1 MNAKKAKT
9 IRRLCGDD
17 KKSARRLRRSMSCSP
32 TSIAQQP
39 KNLGCGP
46 SVPVGRVGNGEPD
59 AMAPH
64 ATPLRAIFQIAK
76 EQKVSARELVRP
88 MVDLAATYAGFR
100 DPIKFLANGPRT
112 RVNAV
117 LRQLQA

>member
-17 KKSARRLRRSMSCSP
+17 KKSARRLRRARTSGP
-32 TSIAQQP
+32 TDAAQQP
-39 KNLGCGP
+39 KNLGAGP
-46 SVPVGRVGNGEPD
+46 AVPVGRAGYGPRN

-64 ATPLRAIFQIAK
+64 ASPLRAIFEIAR
-76 EQKVSARELVRP
+76 EQKVNVRDLVRP
-88 MVDLAATYAGFR
+88 FTPYDCR
-100 DPIKFLANGPRT
+100 DPIKHLANGPRT

-117 LRQLQA
+117 LRQLQAA

>member
-17 KKSARRLRRSMSCSP
+17 KKSARRVRHDYARDRTTAS
-32 TSIAQQP
+32 QQP
-39 KNLGCGP
+39 KNLGAGP
-46 SVPVGRVGNGEPD
+46 TVPVGRAGNGKPD

-64 ATPLRAIFQIAK
+64 ASPLRAIFGIARGDA
-76 EQKVSARELVRP
+76 KVARHLIANAVFP
-88 MVDLAATYAGFR
+88 ADCGR

>member
-17 KKSARRLRRSMSCSP
+17 KKSARRLRRAWTSGP
-32 TSIAQQP
+32 TDAAQRP
-39 KNLGCGP
+39 KNMGTGP
-46 SVPVGRVGNGEPD
+46 AVPVGRAGNGKPD

-64 ATPLRAIFQIAK
+64 ASPLRAIFGIARGDA
-76 EQKVSARELVRP
+76 KVARHLIANAVFP
-88 MVDLAATYAGFR
+88 ADCGR